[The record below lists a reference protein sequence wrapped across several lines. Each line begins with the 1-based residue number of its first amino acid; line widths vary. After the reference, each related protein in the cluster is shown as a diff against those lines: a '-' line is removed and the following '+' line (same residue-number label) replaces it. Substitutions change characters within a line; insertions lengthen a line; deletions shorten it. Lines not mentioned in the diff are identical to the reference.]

1 MVENRSPHNPQ
12 SEAAIIAACLSSK
25 ELTDHVVS
33 SISKSDF
40 FCHDTGKIF
49 SAIVASTESGA
60 TYSMVGVAE
69 RANLE
74 LDEVRA
80 VRDKYGL
87 PTQEELDGYI
97 RDVKQAAQKRR
108 VIQACQDAIL
118 ACSRPHSKL
127 DAVLEGLEKQTYSV
141 SSQVTSEL
149 VDSSDSFRTAV
160 KGIIERR
167 THGLVHVPQTPLK
180 ALNRA
185 ILGWFPGKLY
195 LIGARPGMG
204 KSALW
209 QDASDHILETDQSAG
224 IVTFSLEMPAEEVA
238 ERSISKRASVNLRSI
253 TSGKGIT
260 DEEMNRIC
268 AIPDQAGVGRWFI
281 DDKCR
286 SIQEIT
292 RKARIAASKMLR
304 NGVQLKLVIVD
315 YIQLASGDEEG
326 SVSKVSRGLKL
337 LAMELDCA
345 VIGLTQLNRG
355 VEHRDDKRPGLSD
368 IRGENGGGALEQ
380 DADCVI
386 FVYREAYYSPV
397 SDENSP
403 HVAELIVAK
412 QRSGPTGSVK
422 VQYNPKLVRFED
434 LNEQDL
440 RHGPS
445 NAGGPGG
452 EGLDLDSL
460 PFVPSSSSPLQ

>member
-1 MVENRSPHNPQ
+1 VESKGSPHNPQ

-25 ELTDHVVS
+25 ELTDHVVAS
-33 SISKSDF
+33 VAPSDF
-40 FCHDTGKIF
+40 YCQDTSKLF
-49 SAIVASTESGA
+49 AAIRLASQSGGA
-60 TYSMVGVAE
+60 YSLVGVAE
-69 RANLE
+69 RAALE
-74 LDEVRA
+74 LEEVRA
-80 VRDKYGL
+80 IRDKYGL

-97 RDVKQAAQKRR
+97 RDVKHAAQKRR
-108 VIQACQDAIL
+108 VIQACHDAIL
-118 ACSRPHSKL
+118 ACARPHSKL

-141 SSQVTSEL
+141 SSLATSEL

-160 KGIIERR
+160 KGILERR
-167 THGLVHVPQTPLK
+167 TQGGVRVPQTPLK

-209 QDASDHILETDQSAG
+209 QDASDHLLETDPQAG
-224 IVTFSLEMPAEEVA
+224 VVTFSLEMPAEEVA

-260 DEEMNRIC
+260 DSEMDRIC

-386 FVYREAYYSPV
+386 FVYRDAYYSPV

-412 QRSGPTGSVK
+412 QRSGPTGTVK
-422 VQYNPKLVRFED
+422 VAYNPKLVRFED
-434 LNEQDL
+434 LDEHSL
-440 RHGPS
+440 RNG
-445 NAGGPGG
+445 AGATERPGG
-452 EGLDLDSL
+452 EGLPTDSL
-460 PFVPSSSSPLQ
+460 PFVPLPGNSLQ